1 MFDTGDGND
10 RIRGFGRPTTGI
22 YNDSFTFNTGDG
34 NDTIE
39 GQGHNGI
46 SNQGLINTGN
56 GKDIIIANGGKK
68 NWEGY
73 SLQNSFTI
81 DTGEDDDIITS
92 TGIIYNKGVINTGN
106 GDDSIM
112 ASFYGI
118 PTPCCAY
125 ERQRD

>member
-1 MFDTGDGND
+1 VVSSILETA
-10 RIRGFGRPTTGI
+10 TTESLVLLASPSTPACYSNGI

-68 NWEGY
+68 MGRAIV
-73 SLQNSFTI
+73 SKTLSPLTLGRM
-81 DTGEDDDIITS
+81 TT
-92 TGIIYNKGVINTGN
+92 
-106 GDDSIM
+106 
-112 ASFYGI
+112 
-118 PTPCCAY
+118 
-125 ERQRD
+125 